1 MFKGP
6 KSGRG
11 SLAGTGLKV
20 RVSGGFKR
28 PSRRGMPS
36 NGRTWPH
43 NLEPDGSIPHLT
55 APSSTYVSYKPKRPS
70 EMWKWIFSPLL
81 PPFSFVLRAR
91 SFCRQ
96 NFFSLPPPRRPLTHV
111 NNASRCGPAS
121 RERSAAVR
129 HMFRKSLC
137 VMRRKTM
144 CSGSLQAPWTVSLSP
159 RSLARSLLVLL
170 ISRYRREPRNWCRI
184 LLRGSTNLLRTEFRT

>member
-28 PSRRGMPS
+28 PSRQGMPS

-91 SFCRQ
+91 SFGRQ
-96 NFFSLPPPRRPLTHV
+96 NFFRSRPLAAPSRTLITHLD
-111 NNASRCGPAS
+111 AGRR
-121 RERSAAVR
+121 RERGAPPFDICFGSHCASCGERRCVAVVCR
-129 HMFRKSLC
+129 PRERFLSHR
-137 VMRRKTM
+137 
-144 CSGSLQAPWTVSLSP
+144 ALSP
-159 RSLARSLLVLL
+159 V
-170 ISRYRREPRNWCRI
+170 RY
-184 LLRGSTNLLRTEFRT
+184 

>member
-43 NLEPDGSIPHLT
+43 NLEPDGSSPHLI
-55 APSSTYVSYKPKRPS
+55 APSSTYVSYKPTRPS
-70 EMWKWIFSPLL
+70 ETWKWIFSPLL
-81 PPFSFVLRAR
+81 PPFPFVLRAR
-91 SFCRQ
+91 SFGRQ
-96 NFFSLPPPRRPLTHV
+96 NFFRSRPLTHV

-121 RERSAAVR
+121 RERRAPSFDICFGSHCASCGERRCVAVVCR
-129 HMFRKSLC
+129 PRERFLSHR
-137 VMRRKTM
+137 
-144 CSGSLQAPWTVSLSP
+144 ALSP
-159 RSLARSLLVLL
+159 V
-170 ISRYRREPRNWCRI
+170 RY
-184 LLRGSTNLLRTEFRT
+184 